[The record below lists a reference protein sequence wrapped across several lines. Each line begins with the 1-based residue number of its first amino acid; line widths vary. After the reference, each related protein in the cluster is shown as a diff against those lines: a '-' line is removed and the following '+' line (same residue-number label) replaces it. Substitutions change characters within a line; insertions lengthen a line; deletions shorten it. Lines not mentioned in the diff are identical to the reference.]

1 MSPQSQPA
9 QASRPGAAAAPARI
23 RRAVTLPGP
32 GGEQPERTP
41 VRSDVTSPPVT
52 SSSGTAS
59 SAQPPAAAS
68 QASRTSQ
75 ASGQARAW
83 LGARR
88 TSRPSRTP
96 DTGAAEPSAL
106 TAFVPDAEGA
116 GRRTATAGREAAAGT
131 APQSRAVH
139 KPVLVAAAVAGAV
152 LAAVPFIPQRG
163 GTVNYEGQGANPVA
177 TFAAEGGAKE
187 PDGQSSSLPLDDA
200 GDSRGVPAVP
210 LPGPSEPDRDPA
222 AGTRGTERSAGS
234 EGAREHAKPSTDE
247 KKPGTDEK
255 DPGTDGKDPGRK
267 DPAHRYV
274 SAVSGGL
281 ASGGAIAG
289 DKAPHG
295 TTADDGAGRT
305 QRRTVA
311 STLGAKSSGTSGTV
325 RTKQA
330 AQSEQ
335 PVRKEAPAQ
344 TAERQA
350 PANRTAR
357 TVAPAVTPVSR
368 RTEEKEAVGRP
379 VERVIAA
386 TYVLSPGQP
395 VTSGGTGLSME
406 ADGNL
411 VVRDDTGV
419 VRWAANTA
427 GLGHHAV
434 FQADGNLVVVAA
446 DGRAV
451 WSSGTA
457 GHPGAS
463 LAVQTSGRVLIR
475 SAGGTVLWSVGVSR

>member
-1 MSPQSQPA
+1 MMSPQSQPA
-9 QASRPGAAAAPARI
+9 QAPRPGAAAAPARI

-52 SSSGTAS
+52 SSSDTAS

-68 QASRTSQ
+68 QP
-75 ASGQARAW
+75 SGQARAW

-88 TSRPSRTP
+88 ASRPSRTP
-96 DTGAAEPSAL
+96 DTGASTASGAAEPSAL

-116 GRRTATAGREAAAGT
+116 GRRTARRETAAGA

-163 GTVNYEGQGANPVA
+163 GTINYEGQGASPVT

-222 AGTRGTERSAGS
+222 AETRGTEKGTGS
-234 EGAREHAKPSTDE
+234 EGAREHAKPGPDE
-247 KKPGTDEK
+247 KK
-255 DPGTDGKDPGRK
+255 PGTDGKDPGRK

-274 SAVSGGL
+274 PAVSGGL
-281 ASGGAIAG
+281 ASGGAVAG

-295 TTADDGAGRT
+295 TTADDSAGRT
-305 QRRTVA
+305 QRRTVLSA
-311 STLGAKSSGTSGTV
+311 LGAKSSGTSGTV
-325 RTKQA
+325 HTKQA
-330 AQSEQ
+330 AETGQ
-335 PVRKEAPAQ
+335 PVRKKAPAQ

-357 TVAPAVTPVSR
+357 TIAPTVTPVSK

-446 DGRAV
+446 DGHAV

-457 GHPGAS
+457 GNPGAS

-475 SAGGTVLWSVGVSR
+475 SAGGTVLWSVGVSK

>member
-1 MSPQSQPA
+1 MSPQSQPP

-32 GGEQPERTP
+32 DGEQPERTP

-59 SAQPPAAAS
+59 SAQPPAGA
-68 QASRTSQ
+68 SQ

-83 LGARR
+83 LGARL

-96 DTGAAEPSAL
+96 DTGVRPESGAAEPSAL

-116 GRRTATAGREAAAGT
+116 GRRNARRETAAG
-131 APQSRAVH
+131 AAQQSRTVH

-163 GTVNYEGQGANPVA
+163 GTANYEGQGASPVA
-177 TFAAEGGAKE
+177 TFASEGGAKE

-210 LPGPSEPDRDPA
+210 LPAPSEPDRDPA
-222 AGTRGTERSAGS
+222 AGTRGTGKSTGS
-234 EGAREHAKPSTDE
+234 EGSREHANT
-247 KKPGTDEK
+247 GTDER
-255 DPGTDGKDPGRK
+255 DPGRR
-267 DPAHRYV
+267 DPARRYV
-274 SAVSGGL
+274 SAVSGGP
-281 ASGGAIAG
+281 ASGGSIAEE
-289 DKAPHG
+289 KARHA
-295 TTADDGAGRT
+295 TTAHDGAGRT
-305 QRRTVA
+305 PRRTVL
-311 STLGAKSSGTSGTV
+311 STLAAKSSGTARTV
-325 RTKQA
+325 QAKQA

-335 PVRKEAPAQ
+335 PVQKKAPAQ
-344 TAERQA
+344 ADRRQTQA
-350 PANRTAR
+350 DETAR
-357 TVAPAVTPVSR
+357 TTTPTVTPVSKKA
-368 RTEEKEAVGRP
+368 EDKEVVGRP

-386 TYVLSPGQP
+386 TYVLNPGQP

-457 GHPGAS
+457 GNPGAS

-475 SAGGTVLWSVGVSR
+475 SAGGATLWSVGISK